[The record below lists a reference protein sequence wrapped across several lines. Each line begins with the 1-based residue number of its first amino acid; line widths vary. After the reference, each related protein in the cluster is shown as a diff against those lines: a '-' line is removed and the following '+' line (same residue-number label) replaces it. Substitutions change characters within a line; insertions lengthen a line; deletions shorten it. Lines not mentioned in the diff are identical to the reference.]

1 MAITAKTKEITI
13 TNQSK
18 NKKMKTLLL
27 GILKKYWLYIT
38 IAAIAII
45 VVIAVIVAVN
55 GSNEKEPIKQETTS
69 QVQMINDSTM
79 IVAGITLTPAETKE
93 ERKRILQERKDRLV
107 TEKSESR
114 ILFWKDLF
122 WSIIKALVIAAIVYQ
137 LILKVIPRM
146 YTAWLAKKAGGTS
159 TTVTPPGGTPPPPAP
174 AKTPTAATTAP
185 VKETSSA
192 KKIINAFVAMLIIL
206 GFVIFFTGTERVN
219 SFLKGHGIGGIFP
232 VSWDI
237 GFHDNTPTKEVVKTV
252 YVPTEPSSLIS
263 IGSNNK
269 KTIVVKKEDEASST
283 SNTGDSNKEVAQAV
297 VTGPFTPVP
306 VPQMMN

>member
-1 MAITAKTKEITI
+1 
-13 TNQSK
+13 
-18 NKKMKTLLL
+18 MKTLKTLIYGL
-27 GILKKYWLYIT
+27 FKKYWPYLLIGGIALIIGIASWVAIT
-38 IAAIAII
+38 
-45 VVIAVIVAVN
+45 
-55 GSNEKEPIKQETTS
+55 GSDKDEPKKEQANE

-93 ERKRILQERKDRLV
+93 ERKRILQERRERL
-107 TEKSESR
+107 TIEKSESR

-263 IGSNNK
+263 IGSNNR
-269 KTIVVKKEDEASST
+269 KTIVVEKEDEAPAKNGTNT
-283 SNTGDSNKEVAQAV
+283 SNQGVAQAV